1 MSMMVTTLSWKDIAV
16 KEKVKMPCGRL
27 FWGIYLLVFAN
38 LMLTRSTQEE
48 GSSLEELQR
57 VFFFLN

>member
-1 MSMMVTTLSWKDIAV
+1 MMVTILSWKEIAV
-16 KEKVKMPCGRL
+16 KEKVEVPRGRL

-48 GSSLEELQR
+48 GTSLEELQQ
-57 VFFFLN
+57 VFLFFN